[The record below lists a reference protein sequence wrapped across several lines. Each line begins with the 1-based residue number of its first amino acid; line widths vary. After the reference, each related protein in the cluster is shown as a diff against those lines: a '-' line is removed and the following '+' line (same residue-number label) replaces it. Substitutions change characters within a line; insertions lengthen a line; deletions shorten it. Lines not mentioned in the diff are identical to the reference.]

1 MAAIIFNLI
10 GISFILAFITDISGV
25 VYNIEELIGKW
36 LNLKN
41 VHIKILECSLCQMWW
56 TGLIYLCITGNLSIL
71 YIAMVALISGFT
83 FIWKPLYDC
92 VYTLIIKL
100 LNKLS

>member
-25 VYNIEELIGKW
+25 VFNIEELIGKW

-56 TGLIYLCITGNLSIL
+56 VGLIYLIVTNNLSIL
-71 YIAMVALISGFT
+71 YVALVALIAGFT
-83 FIWKPLYDC
+83 FIWKPLYDM

-100 LNKLS
+100 INKLS